1 LFISKIPINYAE
13 VIRLATQAKEKGWP
27 GDWDKRIEKAKK
39 KLEQGK

>member
-1 LFISKIPINYAE
+1 
-13 VIRLATQAKEKGWP
+13 VILGAKEEGWV